1 MSLKIR
7 LANDETL
14 TYRTSYPGLGENPS
28 HHTKCGLKWS
38 NSPSEDDE
46 CDHLDCAIV
55 AANRIS
61 RDCVIFLAFSL
72 FFAVFAV
79 GRDAIPEGF
88 LGPAMVAF
96 GILIIAF
103 TVHTL
108 YRNYQSM
115 NELTEFRDKGSIN
128 GIKAFRI

>member
-1 MSLKIR
+1 
-7 LANDETL
+7 
-14 TYRTSYPGLGENPS
+14 
-28 HHTKCGLKWS
+28 
-38 NSPSEDDE
+38 
-46 CDHLDCAIV
+46 
-55 AANRIS
+55 
-61 RDCVIFLAFSL
+61 
-72 FFAVFAV
+72 
-79 GRDAIPEGF
+79 
-88 LGPAMVAF
+88 MVAF